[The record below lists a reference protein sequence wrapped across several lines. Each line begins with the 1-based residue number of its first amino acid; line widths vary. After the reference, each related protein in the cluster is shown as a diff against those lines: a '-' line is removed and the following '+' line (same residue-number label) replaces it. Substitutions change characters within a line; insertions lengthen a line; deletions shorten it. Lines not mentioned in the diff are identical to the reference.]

1 MRPRNVA
8 RPAAAGA
15 LCFAFTC
22 AGAQTALAQT
32 DTTQPT
38 TEPDVQ
44 AAQAPRIGVKHRKLN
59 VRSGDRTAVAGRL
72 APGLPG
78 VAVSLQVKRGH
89 RWKPLDRDRTDA
101 AGRYRLRERLRRTG
115 SSQVRIRVAAAPGV
129 RAGKRQIGRLNVY
142 RSAHASWYGPGLYGH
157 PLGCGGTLSA
167 GRLGV
172 AHKSL
177 PCGTM
182 VTFKYGRRSV
192 RVPVIDRGPYVAG
205 REYDLTAATAQR
217 LGFHGH
223 GAILTTR

>member
-1 MRPRNVA
+1 MWPRNFA

-22 AGAQTALAQT
+22 AGAQSAPAQT
-32 DTTQPT
+32 DTTSPT
-38 TEPDVQ
+38 TEPG
-44 AAQAPRIGVKHRKLN
+44 ASREKPRIAIGQRKLH
-59 VRSGDRTAVAGRL
+59 VRAGSRTAVGGRL
-72 APGLPG
+72 APGIG
-78 VAVSLQVKRGH
+78 GITVALQVRRGR
-89 RWKPLDRDRTDA
+89 RWRPLDRDRTDA

-115 SSQVRIRVAAAPGV
+115 SSRVRLRVTPGPGV
-129 RAGKRQIGRLNVY
+129 RRGARVLGRLNVY
-142 RSAHASWYGPGLYGH
+142 RVAYASWYGPGLYGNRT
-157 PLGCGGTLSA
+157 GCGGTLHA

-182 VTFKYGRRSV
+182 VTFKHGRRSV

-217 LGFHGH
+217 LRFDGH
-223 GAILTTR
+223 GAILTTH